1 MNYHRVA
8 HLNRQDV
15 RIDEITIHSFEMGVY
30 LVEALFDS
38 RKGFIVD
45 DKDRP
50 QQFHSVEEV
59 KQALTECMVRQAFL
73 VHQSAYDEM
82 CGGPEKVDNTLRL
95 AVHFSNKGE

>member
-1 MNYHRVA
+1 MHYHRVA
-8 HLNRQDV
+8 HLNRQEV

-30 LVEALFDS
+30 LVEVVFDS

-45 DKDRP
+45 DNNRP

-59 KQALTECMVRQAFL
+59 KLALTECVVRQAFM

-82 CGGPEKVDNTLRL
+82 CGGPEKVDNTLRI
-95 AVHFSNKGE
+95 AVHFGRSSA